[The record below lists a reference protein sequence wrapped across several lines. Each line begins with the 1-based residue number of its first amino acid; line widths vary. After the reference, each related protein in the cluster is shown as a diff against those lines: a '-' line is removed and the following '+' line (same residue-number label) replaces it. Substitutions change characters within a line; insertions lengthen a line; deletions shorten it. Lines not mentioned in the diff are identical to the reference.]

1 MTGAARPRRS
11 ALFMPA
17 SNARAIAKARALPC
31 DVVILDL
38 EDAVAPEAKIEARTA
53 AIAAMEEGGFGS
65 RELVVRANALASEW
79 GRADL
84 VALARTRPGAILLPK
99 VGGAADVSAARAIVG
114 DVPLWAM
121 IETPGALLNLPE
133 IASADGLAALVL
145 GPNDL
150 AKELGFHPRPDR
162 QPLQPWLALTV
173 AAARAHGCV
182 ALDGVF
188 NAIDDAS
195 GFAAECDQ
203 GAAFGF
209 DGKTLIHPSQID
221 AANAA
226 FSPDQAEVEQ
236 ARAIV
241 AAFASP
247 EATGRGAIRIG
258 GRMVERLH
266 LQQAERTLALA
277 DAIAR
282 LEGEP

>member
-38 EDAVAPEAKIEARTA
+38 EDAVAPEAKTEARTA
-53 AIAAMEEGGFGS
+53 AVAAVKEGGFGS

-84 VALARTRPGAILLPK
+84 VALARTRPDAILLPK
-99 VGGAADVSAARAIVG
+99 VSNAADVSAAREIVG
-114 DVPLWAM
+114 DVTFWAM

-150 AKELGFHPRPDR
+150 AKELGTRLRPDR

-195 GFAAECDQ
+195 GLAAECDQ

-226 FSPDQAEVEQ
+226 FSPDQVEVEQ

-241 AAFASP
+241 AAFANP
-247 EATGRGAIRIG
+247 EATGRGAIRLG